1 MENDSRPAEEVQAK
15 IKALA
20 EEYETLT
27 GDKLL
32 VRRIKSHRPQEIWA
46 WMNSLAHEYSV
57 ITGKKIRF
65 EEGSTVSNS
74 PARDPSRETKDEC
87 PSNQQQEGPTLH
99 CSFCGKSQH
108 EVSKLIAGPTV
119 FICDECVTLCMSI
132 VEDSPDVQL
141 R

>member
-57 ITGKKIRF
+57 ITGKKFDSKKDQPFPIRLH
-65 EEGSTVSNS
+65 EIRAERPRMSVHPINS
-74 PARDPSRETKDEC
+74 KRGQPSIA
-87 PSNQQQEGPTLH
+87 PSVAKA
-99 CSFCGKSQH
+99 S
-108 EVSKLIAGPTV
+108 
-119 FICDECVTLCMSI
+119 M
-132 VEDSPDVQL
+132 

>member
-27 GDKLL
+27 GDKML

-57 ITGKKIRF
+57 ITGKKNSIRRRINRF
-65 EEGSTVSNS
+65 QFACTRSE
-74 PARDPSRETKDEC
+74 PRD
-87 PSNQQQEGPTLH
+87 QG
-99 CSFCGKSQH
+99 
-108 EVSKLIAGPTV
+108 
-119 FICDECVTLCMSI
+119 
-132 VEDSPDVQL
+132 
-141 R
+141 